1 MPQGLIRH
9 TGHKVEASIVCA
21 SAIAAGRP
29 THSFPGNLFH
39 SYSVFSS
46 AEDASMEAAAA
57 PGIGSGGSC
66 GGDFRRLL
74 VKKQLSTLI
83 EMQGLKIFRPL
94 DCFSVSFDFYFFM
107 IQ

>member
-1 MPQGLIRH
+1 
-9 TGHKVEASIVCA
+9 
-21 SAIAAGRP
+21 
-29 THSFPGNLFH
+29 
-39 SYSVFSS
+39 
-46 AEDASMEAAAA
+46 MEAAAA